1 MQALKRTFIAATLLA
16 ASFAATAAFA
26 NGGFSES
33 DQLAQFTVAQQ
44 TTQRNQ
50 GKDCDQT
57 ASKPVVQ
64 KADTQRDT
72 AQDRIFAGGGAK

>member
-1 MQALKRTFIAATLLA
+1 MQVLKRTFIASTLLA

-26 NGGFSES
+26 NGGFAES
-33 DQLAQFTVAQQ
+33 DQLAQFTVTQQ
-44 TTQRNQ
+44 TTQRSQ

-57 ASKPVVQ
+57 VSKPVVQ

-72 AQDRIFAGGGAK
+72 AQDRLFWSGGAK